1 MNNAQHKTIEN
12 PLKRLTMDEINAM
25 LDEAEARFAN
35 GIYYTPDEV
44 FREWNEH
51 IANRNRAKKQED
63 KFEMA
68 MAV

>member
-1 MNNAQHKTIEN
+1 MNNAQHNTT
-12 PLKRLTMDEINAM
+12 LKRLTMDEINAM

-35 GIYYTPDEV
+35 GIYYTTDEV

-51 IANRNRAKKQED
+51 IANRNRVKKQEEQ
-63 KFEMA
+63 FEMA

>member
-35 GIYYTPDEV
+35 GIYYTTDDCVPRME
-44 FREWNEH
+44 RTHSEQET
-51 IANRNRAKKQED
+51 RKKTIRTI
-63 KFEMA
+63 
-68 MAV
+68 